1 MAASDAADA
10 DVQTAIYKKLYP
22 VDFLRRHLEEQVR
35 EDGRA
40 LDEFRPVSLATG
52 ILTQA
57 NGSALVRFGTGTMV
71 TAAVQAHIAEPHHD
85 RPHEGF
91 VVPSID
97 LSPLCSPQYRAGP
110 PGDEAQALAHYLQ
123 RFLDES
129 RALPRES
136 LCIEP
141 GVAVWCVY
149 VDLVVV
155 SEDGNVLDAAAL
167 AAVAALADARLPR
180 VLRCDDASACVCTR
194 ERTEKLALTYLP
206 VLATF
211 GLVDATY
218 LLADVTAFEGSL
230 TAAATHIGVADAD
243 DADADVFFVRHAGNA
258 LAARPQL
265 HNHALLE
272 RCIDAA
278 QARARVLRKL
288 LHESLKQ

>member
-1 MAASDAADA
+1 MAASGAADA

-71 TAAVQAHIAEPHHD
+71 TAAVQAHITEPHHD

-194 ERTEKLALTYLP
+194 ERTENLELAYLP

-230 TAAATHIGVADAD
+230 TAAARRTSASRTRTTPTPTSSSCGTRATRSLRA
-243 DADADVFFVRHAGNA
+243 RSCTTTRCSS
-258 LAARPQL
+258 AASTPRRP
-265 HNHALLE
+265 
-272 RCIDAA
+272 
-278 QARARVLRKL
+278 ARACCASCCTNR
-288 LHESLKQ
+288 